1 MTSLKIYTPIVSIAG
16 FRNRCRKMFS
26 YRYRKM
32 YQTHKTIRP
41 HLLQCFYFLR
51 QISKKHT
58 LQFHIYIWSHFQTP
72 RFSLKNTPRHLD
84 HMFNFLYS
92 VVEMKWKTV
101 FWVWYLSWNSYLI
114 LDHSISFSV
123 SHFIPWLYLLFS
135 SVFFRKFDDELHIKI
150 GLLIPF
156 FPIYA

>member
-1 MTSLKIYTPIVSIAG
+1 
-16 FRNRCRKMFS
+16 MFS

-51 QISKKHT
+51 QITKKNT
-58 LQFHIYIWSHFQTP
+58 FQFHIYIWSHFQTP
-72 RFSLKNTPRHLD
+72 RFSLKK
-84 HMFNFLYS
+84 YS
-92 VVEMKWKTV
+92 AALGPHVQLSSQCFVEMKWKTV
-101 FWVWYLSWNSYLI
+101 FWVWYISWNSYLI

-135 SVFFRKFDDELHIKI
+135 SVLFFRKFDDELHKNRASNSLFSLFMLKHAKLYNI
-150 GLLIPF
+150 F
-156 FPIYA
+156 